1 MYINIYTER
10 SEEIRISS
18 INDSEERKHRS
29 IFERNLNIPSPFD
42 AQTLYTV
49 IKIQGTMRNVD
60 RITETIGKLVES
72 GRSEHRGTSIRLN
85 RFYSIG
91 IREKRGNIRSRLH
104 VSLGKQII
112 GESYRSMIEEI
123 RNFRENGMGGK
134 DRFGYGGIV

>member
-1 MYINIYTER
+1 
-10 SEEIRISS
+10 
-18 INDSEERKHRS
+18 
-29 IFERNLNIPSPFD
+29 
-42 AQTLYTV
+42 
-49 IKIQGTMRNVD
+49 MRNVD

-72 GRSEHRGTSIRLN
+72 GRSERRGTSIRLD

-112 GESYRSMIEEI
+112 GESHRSMIEEI

-134 DRFGYGGIV
+134 DRFGGIV

>member
-1 MYINIYTER
+1 
-10 SEEIRISS
+10 
-18 INDSEERKHRS
+18 
-29 IFERNLNIPSPFD
+29 
-42 AQTLYTV
+42 
-49 IKIQGTMRNVD
+49 MRNVD

-72 GRSEHRGTSIRLN
+72 GRSERRGTSIRLD

-112 GESYRSMIEEI
+112 GESHRSMIEEI